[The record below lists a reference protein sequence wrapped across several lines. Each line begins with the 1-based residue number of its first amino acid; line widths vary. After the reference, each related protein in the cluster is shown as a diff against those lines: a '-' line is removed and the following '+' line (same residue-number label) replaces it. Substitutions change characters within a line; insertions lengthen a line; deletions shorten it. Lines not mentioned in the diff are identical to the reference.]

1 VTSQRNNHAPH
12 RTSLRPAGRNTTA
25 ILDAA
30 SSAVAAVG
38 LRRTTVADVARK
50 AGVSRMTVYRE
61 YGDAA
66 AVFRALLTR
75 EVEGVVAAAT
85 AGAADQTTGRDRL
98 VEATIHAVEACI
110 EHPLLQRLL
119 DVDPEFLMPFVVER
133 LGSSQRAVVAVLSDL
148 LRAGMADGSI
158 RSITDT
164 DAKAAAEADKD
175 VSTVAYT
182 MLLTVQ
188 SFIFSSRITAAESD
202 PTRVMAELRVLLDAY
217 LRPQVTS

>member
-1 VTSQRNNHAPH
+1 MASQRNNHVPH
-12 RTSLRPAGRNTTA
+12 RTSTRPAGRNTAA

-85 AGAADQTTGRDRL
+85 ADAAGRSTGRERL
-98 VEATIHAVEACI
+98 VAATVGAVQGCV
-110 EHPLLQRLL
+110 EHPLFQRLL
-119 DVDPEFLMPFVVER
+119 DVDPEFLLPFVVER
-133 LGSSQRAVVAVLSDL
+133 LGSSQRAVLAVLSEQI
-148 LRAGMADGSI
+148 RTGMADGSI
-158 RSITDT
+158 R
-164 DAKAAAEADKD
+164 AVAGADED
-175 VSTVAYT
+175 VTPVAYT

-188 SFIFSSRITAAESD
+188 SFIFSSRITATESD
-202 PTRVMAELRVLLDAY
+202 PVRVLAELRVLLDAY
-217 LRPQVTS
+217 LRPQDAS

>member
-1 VTSQRNNHAPH
+1 MASQRNTHAPH
-12 RTSLRPAGRNTTA
+12 RPAGRSTGRNTTA

-75 EVEGVVAAAT
+75 EVEDVVAAAT
-85 AGAADQTTGRDRL
+85 AGAADRSTARERL
-98 VEATIHAVEACI
+98 VEATVRAVQACV
-110 EHPLLQRLL
+110 EHPLFQRLL
-119 DVDPEFLMPFVVER
+119 DVDPEFLLPFVVER
-133 LGSSQRAVVAVLSDL
+133 LGSSQRTVLVVLTDL
-148 LRAGMADGSI
+148 IRAGMADGSI
-158 RSITDT
+158 RPVAGSDDDLTP
-164 DAKAAAEADKD
+164 
-175 VSTVAYT
+175 VAYT

-188 SFIFSSRITAAESD
+188 SFIFSSRITAAECDSA
-202 PTRVMAELRVLLDAY
+202 RVMAELRVLLDAY
-217 LRPQVTS
+217 LRPQVAS

>member
-1 VTSQRNNHAPH
+1 VASQRNNHVPH
-12 RTSLRPAGRNTTA
+12 RTPARPAGRNTTA

-38 LRRTTVADVARK
+38 LRRTTVSDVARK

-75 EVEGVVAAAT
+75 EVESVVTAAT
-85 AGAADQTTGRDRL
+85 AEAADQQSGRQRL
-98 VEATIHAVEACI
+98 VEATVHAVEACI
-110 EHPLLQRLL
+110 DHPLLQRLL
-119 DVDPEFLMPFVVER
+119 DVDPEFLLPFVVER
-133 LGSSQRAVVAVLSDL
+133 LGSSQRAVLAVLTES

-158 RSITDT
+158 RSVAGTD
-164 DAKAAAEADKD
+164 EEL
-175 VSTVAYT
+175 SRVAYT

-202 PTRVMAELRVLLDAY
+202 PAGVLAELRVLLDAY
-217 LRPQVTS
+217 LRPQVGS

>member
-1 VTSQRNNHAPH
+1 VASQRNSHLPH
-12 RTSLRPAGRNTTA
+12 RPPGRPAGRNTTA

-85 AGAADQTTGRDRL
+85 AGADRSTGREHL
-98 VEATIHAVEACI
+98 VEATVRAVEACI

-119 DVDPEFLMPFVVER
+119 DVDPEFLLPFVVER
-133 LGSSQRAVVAVLSDL
+133 LGSSQRAVLAVLADL
-148 LRAGMADGSI
+148 IRDGMADGSI
-158 RSITDT
+158 RAVVGTDEDLT
-164 DAKAAAEADKD
+164 P
-175 VSTVAYT
+175 VAYT

-188 SFIFSSRITAAESD
+188 SFILSSRITAAETD
-202 PTRVMAELRVLLDAY
+202 PARVLAELRVLLDAY
-217 LRPQVTS
+217 LRPQVAS

>member
-1 VTSQRNNHAPH
+1 VPH
-12 RTSLRPAGRNTTA
+12 RTPGRPAGRNTTA

-75 EVEGVVAAAT
+75 EVESVVAAAT
-85 AGAADQTTGRDRL
+85 SGAADQRTGRDRL

-119 DVDPEFLMPFVVER
+119 DVDPEFLLPFVVER
-133 LGSSQRAVVAVLSDL
+133 LGSSQRAVLVLL
-148 LRAGMADGSI
+148 TEQLRAGMADGSI
-158 RSITDT
+158 RSVAGTDEELT
-164 DAKAAAEADKD
+164 R
-175 VSTVAYT
+175 VAYT

-188 SFIFSSRITAAESD
+188 SFIFSSRNTPAESD
-202 PTRVMAELRVLLDAY
+202 PAGVKAELRVLLDAY
-217 LRPQVTS
+217 QRPQVVS